1 MENQEVED
9 GMNRY
14 RFMPSVLKPATYR
27 GMYIKGLE
35 GIAPSAYVPF
45 VRLVMTAGI
54 FLVGL
59 IFLWNNIS
67 QDNGAA
73 FQYNGVAAALL
84 LIALILLL
92 IVFMMSAN
100 GGSMLGATF
109 KYTFDKFAERARSRK
124 DLTLKNVGIARI
136 SPTTGEIT
144 FRNGDIGVVYAV
156 KGMLSTS
163 TLPTAAN
170 YIDESRA
177 RYYKTRTATGQEMR
191 ITTISVNEL
200 NSQRDKLDS
209 IARRA
214 KNGGLD
220 ATRAAIADMQLR
232 YLNALIDDGR
242 QLTMEQ
248 TVIVRDTDRMQLQK
262 SISEFERNVPS
273 MYDRVRSVTKRDE
286 IIERLGSVVMFGGA
300 K

>member
-14 RFMPSVLKPATYR
+14 RFMPSILKPATYR

-45 VRLVMTAGI
+45 IRLVMTAGI
-54 FLVGL
+54 FLAGL

-73 FQYNGVAAALL
+73 FQYNGAAAVLL

-124 DLTLKNVGIARI
+124 DLTLKNVGIAKI
-136 SPTTGEIT
+136 SRTTGEIT
-144 FRNGDIGVVYAV
+144 FHNGDIGVVYAV

-163 TLPTAAN
+163 TLPAAAN

-232 YLNALIDDGR
+232 YLNALIDDGG

-262 SISEFERNVPS
+262 SISEFERNAPS

>member
-1 MENQEVED
+1 MENQQIED

-14 RFMPSVLKPATYR
+14 RFMPSILKPATYR

-45 VRLVMTAGI
+45 IRLVMTAGM
-54 FLVGL
+54 FLAGIL
-59 IFLWNNIS
+59 FIWNNVS
-67 QDNGAA
+67 KDNGAA
-73 FQYNGVAAALL
+73 FQYNGAAGIIL

-92 IVFMMSAN
+92 VVFMMSAN
-100 GGSMLGATF
+100 GGSMFGATF
-109 KYTFDKFAERARSRK
+109 KYTFDKFAERTRSKK
-124 DLTLKNVGIARI
+124 DLTLKNVGISKI

-163 TLPTAAN
+163 TLPSAAN
-170 YIDESRA
+170 YIDDARA
-177 RYYKTRTATGQEMR
+177 RYYKTRTATGQEQR

-200 NSQRDKLDS
+200 NSQRDKLET
-209 IARRA
+209 IANRA

-220 ATRAAIADMQLR
+220 ATRAAIANAQLR

-248 TVIVRDTDRMQLQK
+248 TVIVRDTDRIQMQK
-262 SISEFERNVPS
+262 SIGEFERNAPN
-273 MYDRVRSVTKRDE
+273 MYDRIRVISDRDE

>member
-14 RFMPSVLKPATYR
+14 RFMPSILKPATYR

-35 GIAPSAYVPF
+35 GIAPNAYVPF
-45 VRLVMTAGI
+45 IRLVMAAGI
-54 FLVGL
+54 FLAGL
-59 IFLWNNIS
+59 LFIWNNIS
-67 QDNGAA
+67 KDNGAA
-73 FQYNGVAAALL
+73 FQYNGAAGALL

-92 IVFMMSAN
+92 VVFMMSAN
-100 GGSMLGATF
+100 DGSMLGATF
-109 KYTFDKFAERARSRK
+109 KYTFDKFAERARSKK
-124 DLTLKNVGIARI
+124 DLSLKNVGIAKI

-163 TLPTAAN
+163 TLPSAAN
-170 YIDESRA
+170 YVDMSRA
-177 RYYKTRTATGQEMR
+177 RYYKTRTATGQEQR
-191 ITTISVNEL
+191 ITTIAVNEL
-200 NSQRDKLDS
+200 NSQRDKLES
-209 IARRA
+209 VARRA

-232 YLNALIDDGR
+232 YLNALIDNGR

-248 TVIVRDTDRMQLQK
+248 TVIVRDTDRMQMQK
-262 SISEFERNVPS
+262 SINEFERNAPA
-273 MYDRVRSVTKRDE
+273 MYDRVRVVSDRDE
-286 IIERLGSVVMFGGA
+286 IIERLGAIVMFGGV

>member
-9 GMNRY
+9 GMHRY
-14 RFMPSVLKPATYR
+14 RFMPSILKPATYR

-35 GIAPSAYVPF
+35 GIAPNAYVPF
-45 VRLVMTAGI
+45 IRLVMTAGI
-54 FLVGL
+54 FLAGL
-59 IFLWNNIS
+59 LFIWNNIS
-67 QDNGAA
+67 KDNGAA
-73 FQYNGVAAALL
+73 FQYNGAAGALL

-92 IVFMMSAN
+92 VVFMMSAN

-109 KYTFDKFAERARSRK
+109 KYTFDKFAERARSKK
-124 DLTLKNVGIARI
+124 DLTLKNVGIAKI

-144 FRNGDIGVVYAV
+144 FRNGDLGVVYAV

-163 TLPTAAN
+163 TLPSAAN
-170 YIDESRA
+170 YVDMSRA
-177 RYYKTRTATGQEMR
+177 RYYKTRTATGQEQR
-191 ITTISVNEL
+191 ITTIAVNEL
-200 NSQRDKLDS
+200 NSQRDELES
-209 IARRA
+209 VARRA

-232 YLNALIDDGR
+232 YLNALIDNGR

-248 TVIVRDTDRMQLQK
+248 TVIVRDTDRMQMQK
-262 SISEFERNVPS
+262 SINEFERNAPA
-273 MYDRVRSVTKRDE
+273 MYDRVRVVSDRDE
-286 IIERLGSVVMFGGA
+286 IIERLGAIVMFGGV

>member
-9 GMNRY
+9 GMHRY
-14 RFMPSVLKPATYR
+14 RFMPSILKPATYR

-35 GIAPSAYVPF
+35 GIAPNAYVPF
-45 VRLVMTAGI
+45 IRLVMTAGI
-54 FLVGL
+54 FLAGL
-59 IFLWNNIS
+59 LFIWNNIS
-67 QDNGAA
+67 KDNGAA
-73 FQYNGVAAALL
+73 FQYNGAAGALL

-92 IVFMMSAN
+92 VVFMISAN

-109 KYTFDKFAERARSRK
+109 KYTFDKFAERARSKK
-124 DLTLKNVGIARI
+124 DLTLKNVGIAKI

-163 TLPTAAN
+163 TLPSAAN
-170 YIDESRA
+170 YVDMSRA
-177 RYYKTRTATGQEMR
+177 RYYKTRTATGQEQR
-191 ITTISVNEL
+191 ITTIAVNEL
-200 NSQRDKLDS
+200 NSQRDKLES
-209 IARRA
+209 VARRA

-232 YLNALIDDGR
+232 YLNALIDNGR

-248 TVIVRDTDRMQLQK
+248 TVIIRDTDRMQMQK
-262 SISEFERNVPS
+262 SINEFERNAPA
-273 MYDRVRSVTKRDE
+273 MYDRVRVVSDRDE
-286 IIERLGSVVMFGGA
+286 IIERLGAIVMFGGV

>member
-1 MENQEVED
+1 MENQEIED

-14 RFMPSVLKPATYR
+14 RFMPSILKPATYR

-45 VRLVMTAGI
+45 IRLVMTAGI
-54 FLVGL
+54 FLAGL

-84 LIALILLL
+84 LIALILIL

-163 TLPTAAN
+163 TLPAAAN

-242 QLTMEQ
+242 QLTMAQ

>member
-14 RFMPSVLKPATYR
+14 RFMPSILKPATYR

-45 VRLVMTAGI
+45 IRLVMTAGI
-54 FLVGL
+54 FLAGL

-156 KGMLSTS
+156 KGMLSAS
-163 TLPTAAN
+163 TLPAAAN

-262 SISEFERNVPS
+262 SISEFERNAPS
-273 MYDRVRSVTKRDE
+273 TYDRVRSVTKRDE
-286 IIERLGSVVMFGGA
+286 IIERLGSVVMFGGV

>member
-9 GMNRY
+9 GMHRY
-14 RFMPSVLKPATYR
+14 RFMPSILKPATYR

-35 GIAPSAYVPF
+35 GIAPNAYVPF
-45 VRLVMTAGI
+45 IRLVMTAGI
-54 FLVGL
+54 FLAGL
-59 IFLWNNIS
+59 LFIWNNIS
-67 QDNGAA
+67 KDNGAA
-73 FQYNGVAAALL
+73 FQYNGAAGAIL

-92 IVFMMSAN
+92 VVFMMSAN

-109 KYTFDKFAERARSRK
+109 KYTFDKFAERARSKK
-124 DLTLKNVGIARI
+124 DLTLKNVGIAKI

-144 FRNGDIGVVYAV
+144 FRNGDMGVVYAV

-163 TLPTAAN
+163 TLPSAAN
-170 YIDESRA
+170 YVDMSRA
-177 RYYKTRTATGQEMR
+177 RYYKTRTATGQEQR
-191 ITTISVNEL
+191 ITTIAVNEL
-200 NSQRDKLDS
+200 NSQRDKLES
-209 IARRA
+209 VARRA

-232 YLNALIDDGR
+232 YLNALIDNGR

-248 TVIVRDTDRMQLQK
+248 TVIIRDTDRMQMQK
-262 SISEFERNVPS
+262 SINEFERNAPA
-273 MYDRVRSVTKRDE
+273 MYDRVRVVSDRDE
-286 IIERLGSVVMFGGA
+286 IIERLGAIVMFGGV

>member
-9 GMNRY
+9 GMHRY
-14 RFMPSVLKPATYR
+14 RFMPSILKPATYR

-45 VRLVMTAGI
+45 IRLVMTAGI
-54 FLVGL
+54 FLAGL

-84 LIALILLL
+84 LIALISLL

-109 KYTFDKFAERARSRK
+109 KYTFDKFAERARSKK
-124 DLTLKNVGIARI
+124 DLTLKNVGIAKI

-144 FRNGDIGVVYAV
+144 FRNGDMGVVYAV

-163 TLPTAAN
+163 TLPSAAN
-170 YIDESRA
+170 YVDMSRA
-177 RYYKTRTATGQEMR
+177 RYYKTRTATGQEQR
-191 ITTISVNEL
+191 ITTIAVNEL
-200 NSQRDKLDS
+200 NSQRDKLES
-209 IARRA
+209 VARRA

-232 YLNALIDDGR
+232 YLNALIDNGR

-248 TVIVRDTDRMQLQK
+248 TVIVRDTDRMQMQK
-262 SISEFERNVPS
+262 SINEFERNAPA
-273 MYDRVRSVTKRDE
+273 MYDRVRVVSDRDE
-286 IIERLGSVVMFGGA
+286 IIERLGAIVMFGGV

>member
-14 RFMPSVLKPATYR
+14 RFMPSILKPATYR

-35 GIAPSAYVPF
+35 GIAPNAYVPF
-45 VRLVMTAGI
+45 IRLVMTAGI
-54 FLVGL
+54 FLAGL
-59 IFLWNNIS
+59 LFIWNNIS
-67 QDNGAA
+67 KDNGAA
-73 FQYNGVAAALL
+73 FQYNGAAGAFL

-92 IVFMMSAN
+92 VVFMMSAN

-109 KYTFDKFAERARSRK
+109 KYTFDKFAERARSKK
-124 DLTLKNVGIARI
+124 DLTLKNVGIAKI

-144 FRNGDIGVVYAV
+144 FRNGDMGVVYAV

-163 TLPTAAN
+163 TLPSAAN
-170 YIDESRA
+170 YVDMSRA
-177 RYYKTRTATGQEMR
+177 RYYKTRTATGQEHR
-191 ITTISVNEL
+191 ITTITVNEL
-200 NSQRDKLDS
+200 NSQRDKLES
-209 IARRA
+209 VARRA

-232 YLNALIDDGR
+232 YLNALIDNGR

-248 TVIVRDTDRMQLQK
+248 TVIIRDTDRMQMQK
-262 SISEFERNVPS
+262 SINEFERNAPA
-273 MYDRVRSVTKRDE
+273 MYDSVRVVSNRDE
-286 IIERLGSVVMFGGA
+286 IIERLGAIVMFGGV

>member
-9 GMNRY
+9 GMHRY
-14 RFMPSVLKPATYR
+14 RFMPSILKPATYR

-35 GIAPSAYVPF
+35 GIAPNAYVPF
-45 VRLVMTAGI
+45 IRLVMTAGI
-54 FLVGL
+54 FLAGL
-59 IFLWNNIS
+59 LFIWNNIS
-67 QDNGAA
+67 KDNGAA
-73 FQYNGVAAALL
+73 FQYNGAAGALL

-92 IVFMMSAN
+92 VVFMMSAN

-109 KYTFDKFAERARSRK
+109 KYTFDKFAERARSKK
-124 DLTLKNVGIARI
+124 DLTLKNVGIAKI

-144 FRNGDIGVVYAV
+144 FRNGDMGVVYAV

-163 TLPTAAN
+163 TLPSAAN
-170 YIDESRA
+170 YVDMSRA
-177 RYYKTRTATGQEMR
+177 RYYKTRTATGQEQR
-191 ITTISVNEL
+191 ITTIAVNEL
-200 NSQRDKLDS
+200 NSQRDKLES
-209 IARRA
+209 VARRA

-232 YLNALIDDGR
+232 YLNALIDNGR

-248 TVIVRDTDRMQLQK
+248 TVIVRDTDRMQMQK
-262 SISEFERNVPS
+262 SINEFERNAPA
-273 MYDRVRSVTKRDE
+273 MYDRVRVVSDRDE

>member
-9 GMNRY
+9 GMHRY
-14 RFMPSVLKPATYR
+14 RFMPSILKPATYR

-35 GIAPSAYVPF
+35 RIAPSAYVPF
-45 VRLVMTAGI
+45 IRLVMTAGI
-54 FLVGL
+54 FLAGL

-84 LIALILLL
+84 LIALMLLL

-109 KYTFDKFAERARSRK
+109 KYTFDKFAEHARSRK

-163 TLPTAAN
+163 TLPAAAN

-220 ATRAAIADMQLR
+220 ATRAAIADIQLR

-286 IIERLGSVVMFGGA
+286 IIERLGSVVMFGGV

>member
-14 RFMPSVLKPATYR
+14 RFMPSILKPATYR

-35 GIAPSAYVPF
+35 GIAPNAYVPF
-45 VRLVMTAGI
+45 IRLVMTAGI
-54 FLVGL
+54 FLAGL
-59 IFLWNNIS
+59 LFIWNNIS
-67 QDNGAA
+67 KDNGAA
-73 FQYNGVAAALL
+73 FQYNGAAGAFL

-92 IVFMMSAN
+92 VVFMMSAN

-109 KYTFDKFAERARSRK
+109 KYTFDKFAERARSKK
-124 DLTLKNVGIARI
+124 DLTLKNVGIAKI

-144 FRNGDIGVVYAV
+144 FRNGDMGVVYAV

-163 TLPTAAN
+163 TLPSAAN
-170 YIDESRA
+170 YVDMSRA
-177 RYYKTRTATGQEMR
+177 RYYKTRTATGQEQR
-191 ITTISVNEL
+191 ITTIAVNEL
-200 NSQRDKLDS
+200 NSQRDELES
-209 IARRA
+209 VARRA

-232 YLNALIDDGR
+232 YLNALIDNGR

-248 TVIVRDTDRMQLQK
+248 TVIIRDTDRMQMQK
-262 SISEFERNVPS
+262 SINEFERNAPA
-273 MYDRVRSVTKRDE
+273 MYDRARVVSDRDE
-286 IIERLGSVVMFGGA
+286 IIERLGSIVMFGGV

>member
-14 RFMPSVLKPATYR
+14 RFMPSILKPATYR

-35 GIAPSAYVPF
+35 GIAPNAYVPF
-45 VRLVMTAGI
+45 IRLVMTAGI
-54 FLVGL
+54 FLAGL
-59 IFLWNNIS
+59 LFIWNNIS
-67 QDNGAA
+67 KDNGAA
-73 FQYNGVAAALL
+73 FQYNGAAGAFL

-92 IVFMMSAN
+92 VVFMMSAN
-100 GGSMLGATF
+100 GGSMLSATF

-124 DLTLKNVGIARI
+124 DLTLKNVGIAKI

-144 FRNGDIGVVYAV
+144 FRNGDMGVVYAV

-163 TLPTAAN
+163 TLPSAAN
-170 YIDESRA
+170 YVDMSRA
-177 RYYKTRTATGQEMR
+177 RYYKTRTATGQEQR
-191 ITTISVNEL
+191 ITTIAVNEL
-200 NSQRDKLDS
+200 NSQRDKLES
-209 IARRA
+209 VARRA

-232 YLNALIDDGR
+232 YLNALIDNGR

-248 TVIVRDTDRMQLQK
+248 TVIIRDTDRMQMQK
-262 SISEFERNVPS
+262 SINEFERNAPV
-273 MYDRVRSVTKRDE
+273 MYDRVRVVSDRDE
-286 IIERLGSVVMFGGA
+286 IIERLGAIVMFGGV

>member
-14 RFMPSVLKPATYR
+14 RFMPSILKPATYR
-27 GMYIKGLE
+27 GMYIKGIE

-45 VRLVMTAGI
+45 IRLVMTAGT
-54 FLVGL
+54 FLAGL
-59 IFLWNNIS
+59 IFIWNNIS

-124 DLTLKNVGIARI
+124 DLTLKNVGVAKI

-156 KGMLSTS
+156 RGMLSTS
-163 TLPTAAN
+163 TLPAAAN
-170 YIDESRA
+170 YIDASRA

-273 MYDRVRSVTKRDE
+273 MYDRARSVTKRDE

>member
-14 RFMPSVLKPATYR
+14 RFMPSILKPATYR

-35 GIAPSAYVPF
+35 GIAPNAYVPF
-45 VRLVMTAGI
+45 IRLVMTAGI
-54 FLVGL
+54 FLAGL
-59 IFLWNNIS
+59 LFIWNNIS
-67 QDNGAA
+67 KDNGAA
-73 FQYNGVAAALL
+73 FQYNGAAGAFL

-92 IVFMMSAN
+92 VVFMMSAN

-109 KYTFDKFAERARSRK
+109 KYTFDKFAERARSKK
-124 DLTLKNVGIARI
+124 DLTLKNVGIAKI

-156 KGMLSTS
+156 KGMLSIS
-163 TLPTAAN
+163 TLPSAAN
-170 YIDESRA
+170 YVDMSRA
-177 RYYKTRTATGQEMR
+177 RYYKTRTATGQEQR
-191 ITTISVNEL
+191 ITTIAVNEL
-200 NSQRDKLDS
+200 NSQRDELES
-209 IARRA
+209 VARRA

-232 YLNALIDDGR
+232 YLNALIDNGR

-248 TVIVRDTDRMQLQK
+248 TVIIRDTDRMQMQK
-262 SISEFERNVPS
+262 SINEFERNAPT
-273 MYDRVRSVTKRDE
+273 MYDRVRVVSDRDE
-286 IIERLGSVVMFGGA
+286 IIERLGAIVMFGGV

>member
-9 GMNRY
+9 GMHRY
-14 RFMPSVLKPATYR
+14 RFMPSILKPATYR

-35 GIAPSAYVPF
+35 GIAPNAYVPF
-45 VRLVMTAGI
+45 IRLVMTAGI
-54 FLVGL
+54 FLAGL
-59 IFLWNNIS
+59 LFIWNNIS
-67 QDNGAA
+67 KDNGAA
-73 FQYNGVAAALL
+73 FQYNGAAGALL

-92 IVFMMSAN
+92 VVFMMSAN

-109 KYTFDKFAERARSRK
+109 KYTFDKFAERARSKK
-124 DLTLKNVGIARI
+124 DLTLKNVGIAKI

-144 FRNGDIGVVYAV
+144 FRNGDMGVVYAV
-156 KGMLSTS
+156 KGILSTS
-163 TLPTAAN
+163 TLPSAAN
-170 YIDESRA
+170 YVDMSRA
-177 RYYKTRTATGQEMR
+177 RYYKTRTATGQEQR
-191 ITTISVNEL
+191 ITTIAVNEL
-200 NSQRDKLDS
+200 NSQRDKLES
-209 IARRA
+209 VARRA

-232 YLNALIDDGR
+232 YLNALIDNGR

-248 TVIVRDTDRMQLQK
+248 TVIIRDTDRMQMQK
-262 SISEFERNVPS
+262 SINEFERNAPA
-273 MYDRVRSVTKRDE
+273 MYDRVRVVSDRDE

>member
-1 MENQEVED
+1 MENQEIED

-14 RFMPSVLKPATYR
+14 RFMPSILKPATYR

-35 GIAPSAYVPF
+35 GIAPNAYVPF
-45 VRLVMTAGI
+45 IRLVMTAGI
-54 FLVGL
+54 FLAGL
-59 IFLWNNIS
+59 LFIWNNIS
-67 QDNGAA
+67 KDNGAA
-73 FQYNGVAAALL
+73 FQYNGAAGALL

-92 IVFMMSAN
+92 VVFMMSAN
-100 GGSMLGATF
+100 GSSMLGATF
-109 KYTFDKFAERARSRK
+109 KYTFDKFAERARSKK
-124 DLTLKNVGIARI
+124 DLTLKNVGIAKI

-163 TLPTAAN
+163 TLPSAAN
-170 YIDESRA
+170 YVDMSRA
-177 RYYKTRTATGQEMR
+177 RYYKTRTATGQEQR
-191 ITTISVNEL
+191 ITTIAVNEL
-200 NSQRDKLDS
+200 NSQRDKLES
-209 IARRA
+209 VARRA

-232 YLNALIDDGR
+232 YLNALIDNGR

-248 TVIVRDTDRMQLQK
+248 TVIIRDTDRMQMQK
-262 SISEFERNVPS
+262 SINEFERNAPA
-273 MYDRVRSVTKRDE
+273 MYDRVRVVSDRDE
-286 IIERLGSVVMFGGA
+286 IIERLGAIVMFGGV

>member
-1 MENQEVED
+1 MKIN
-9 GMNRY
+9 MS
-14 RFMPSVLKPATYR
+14 FM
-27 GMYIKGLE
+27 M
-35 GIAPSAYVPF
+35 
-45 VRLVMTAGI
+45 
-54 FLVGL
+54 L
-59 IFLWNNIS
+59 IFTMKK
-67 QDNGAA
+67 
-73 FQYNGVAAALL
+73 
-84 LIALILLL
+84 LL

-163 TLPTAAN
+163 TLPAAAN

-232 YLNALIDDGR
+232 YLNALIDDSR

>member
-1 MENQEVED
+1 MENREVED

-14 RFMPSVLKPATYR
+14 RFMPSILKPATSR
-27 GMYIKGLE
+27 GMYLKGLE
-35 GIAPSAYVPF
+35 GIAPNAYVPF
-45 VRLVMTAGI
+45 IRLVMTAGI
-54 FLVGL
+54 FLAGL

-124 DLTLKNVGIARI
+124 DLTLKNVGIAKI

-163 TLPTAAN
+163 TLPAAAN

-200 NSQRDKLDS
+200 SAQRDKLDS

-232 YLNALIDDGR
+232 YLNALIDDGG

-248 TVIVRDTDRMQLQK
+248 TVIVRDTDRMQLRK
-262 SISEFERNVPS
+262 SISEFERNAPS
-273 MYDRVRSVTKRDE
+273 MYDRVRNVTKRDE
-286 IIERLGSVVMFGGA
+286 IIERLGSVVMFGGV

>member
-200 NSQRDKLDS
+200 NPQRDKLDS

>member
-9 GMNRY
+9 GMHRY
-14 RFMPSVLKPATYR
+14 RFMPSILKPATYR

-35 GIAPSAYVPF
+35 GIAPNAYVPF
-45 VRLVMTAGI
+45 IRLVMTAGI
-54 FLVGL
+54 FLAGL
-59 IFLWNNIS
+59 LFIWNNIS
-67 QDNGAA
+67 KDNGAA
-73 FQYNGVAAALL
+73 FQYNGAAGALL

-92 IVFMMSAN
+92 VVFMMSAN

-109 KYTFDKFAERARSRK
+109 KYTFDKFAERARSKK
-124 DLTLKNVGIARI
+124 DLTLKNVGIAKI

-144 FRNGDIGVVYAV
+144 FRNGDMGVVYAV

-163 TLPTAAN
+163 TLPSAAN
-170 YIDESRA
+170 YVDMSRA
-177 RYYKTRTATGQEMR
+177 RYYKTRTATGQEQR
-191 ITTISVNEL
+191 ITTIAVNEL
-200 NSQRDKLDS
+200 NSQRDKLES
-209 IARRA
+209 VARRA

-232 YLNALIDDGR
+232 YLNALIDNGR

-248 TVIVRDTDRMQLQK
+248 TVIVRDTDRMQMQK
-262 SISEFERNVPS
+262 SINEFERNAPA
-273 MYDRVRSVTKRDE
+273 MYDRVRVVTNRDE
-286 IIERLGSVVMFGGA
+286 IIGRLGAIVMFGGV

>member
-9 GMNRY
+9 GMHRY
-14 RFMPSVLKPATYR
+14 RFMPSILKPATYR

-35 GIAPSAYVPF
+35 GIAPNAYVPF
-45 VRLVMTAGI
+45 IRLVMTAGI
-54 FLVGL
+54 FLAGL
-59 IFLWNNIS
+59 LFIWNNIS
-67 QDNGAA
+67 KDNGAA
-73 FQYNGVAAALL
+73 FQYNGAAGALL

-92 IVFMMSAN
+92 VVFMMSAN

-109 KYTFDKFAERARSRK
+109 KYTFDKFAERARSKK
-124 DLTLKNVGIARI
+124 DLTLKNVGIAKI

-163 TLPTAAN
+163 TLPSAAN
-170 YIDESRA
+170 YVDMSRA
-177 RYYKTRTATGQEMR
+177 RYYKTRTATGQEQR
-191 ITTISVNEL
+191 ITTIAVNEL
-200 NSQRDKLDS
+200 NSQRDKLES
-209 IARRA
+209 VARRA

-232 YLNALIDDGR
+232 YLNALIDNGR

-248 TVIVRDTDRMQLQK
+248 TVIVRDTDRMQMQK
-262 SISEFERNVPS
+262 SINEFERNAPA
-273 MYDRVRSVTKRDE
+273 MYDRARVVLDRDE
-286 IIERLGSVVMFGGA
+286 IIERLGAIVMFGGV

>member
-14 RFMPSVLKPATYR
+14 RFMPSILKPATYR

-35 GIAPSAYVPF
+35 GITPSAYVPF
-45 VRLVMTAGI
+45 IRLVMTAGI
-54 FLVGL
+54 FLAGL

-73 FQYNGVAAALL
+73 FQYNGAAAALL

-163 TLPTAAN
+163 TLPAAAN

-177 RYYKTRTATGQEMR
+177 HYYKTRTATGQEMR

-248 TVIVRDTDRMQLQK
+248 TVIVRDADRMQLQK

>member
-14 RFMPSVLKPATYR
+14 RFMPSILKPATYR

-45 VRLVMTAGI
+45 IRLVMTAGI
-54 FLVGL
+54 FLAGL
-59 IFLWNNIS
+59 LFIWNNIS
-67 QDNGAA
+67 KDNGAA
-73 FQYNGVAAALL
+73 FQYNGAAGALL

-92 IVFMMSAN
+92 VVFMMSAN

-109 KYTFDKFAERARSRK
+109 KYTFDKFAERARSKK
-124 DLTLKNVGIARI
+124 DLTLKNVGIAKI

-144 FRNGDIGVVYAV
+144 FRNGDMGVVYAV

-163 TLPTAAN
+163 TLPSAAN
-170 YIDESRA
+170 YVDMSRA
-177 RYYKTRTATGQEMR
+177 RYYKTRTATGQEQR
-191 ITTISVNEL
+191 ITTIAVNEL
-200 NSQRDKLDS
+200 NSQRDKLES
-209 IARRA
+209 VARRA

-232 YLNALIDDGR
+232 YLNALIDNGR

-248 TVIVRDTDRMQLQK
+248 TVIIRDTDRMQMQK
-262 SISEFERNVPS
+262 SINEFERNAPA
-273 MYDRVRSVTKRDE
+273 MYDRARVVSDRDE
-286 IIERLGSVVMFGGA
+286 IIERLGAIVMFGGV

>member
-9 GMNRY
+9 GMHRY
-14 RFMPSVLKPATYR
+14 RFMPSILKPATYR

-45 VRLVMTAGI
+45 IRLVMTAGI
-54 FLVGL
+54 FLAGL

-109 KYTFDKFAERARSRK
+109 KYTFDKFVERARSRK

-163 TLPTAAN
+163 TLPAAAN

-191 ITTISVNEL
+191 ITTISANEL

-209 IARRA
+209 IARRV

-262 SISEFERNVPS
+262 SISKFEQNVPS
-273 MYDRVRSVTKRDE
+273 MYDRVRSVTKRGE
-286 IIERLGSVVMFGGA
+286 IIERLGSVVMFGGV

>member
-14 RFMPSVLKPATYR
+14 RFMPSILKPATYR

-35 GIAPSAYVPF
+35 GIAPNAYVPF
-45 VRLVMTAGI
+45 IRLVMTAGI
-54 FLVGL
+54 FLAGL
-59 IFLWNNIS
+59 LFIWNNIS
-67 QDNGAA
+67 KDNGAA
-73 FQYNGVAAALL
+73 FQYNGAAGALL

-92 IVFMMSAN
+92 VVFMMSAN

-109 KYTFDKFAERARSRK
+109 KYTFDKFAERARSKK
-124 DLTLKNVGIARI
+124 DLTLKNVGIAKI

-144 FRNGDIGVVYAV
+144 FRNGDMGVVYAV

-163 TLPTAAN
+163 TLPSAAN
-170 YIDESRA
+170 YVDMSRA
-177 RYYKTRTATGQEMR
+177 RYYKTRTATSQEQR
-191 ITTISVNEL
+191 ITTIAVNEL
-200 NSQRDKLDS
+200 NSQRDKLES
-209 IARRA
+209 VARRA

-232 YLNALIDDGR
+232 YLNALIDNDR

-248 TVIVRDTDRMQLQK
+248 TVIIRDTDRMQMQK
-262 SISEFERNVPS
+262 SINEFERNAPA
-273 MYDRVRSVTKRDE
+273 MYDRVRVVSDHDE
-286 IIERLGSVVMFGGA
+286 IIERLGAIVMFGGV

>member
-14 RFMPSVLKPATYR
+14 RFMPSILKPATYR

-35 GIAPSAYVPF
+35 GIAPNAYVPF
-45 VRLVMTAGI
+45 IRLVMTAGI
-54 FLVGL
+54 FLAGL
-59 IFLWNNIS
+59 LFIWNNIS
-67 QDNGAA
+67 KDNGAA
-73 FQYNGVAAALL
+73 FQYNGAAGALL

-92 IVFMMSAN
+92 VVFMMSAN

-109 KYTFDKFAERARSRK
+109 KYTFDKFAERARSKK
-124 DLTLKNVGIARI
+124 DLTLKNVGIAKI

-144 FRNGDIGVVYAV
+144 FRNGDMGVVYAV

-163 TLPTAAN
+163 TLPSAAN
-170 YIDESRA
+170 YVDMSRA
-177 RYYKTRTATGQEMR
+177 RYYKTRTATGQEQR
-191 ITTISVNEL
+191 ITTIAVNEL
-200 NSQRDKLDS
+200 NSQRDKLES
-209 IARRA
+209 VARRA

-232 YLNALIDDGR
+232 YLNALIDNGR

-248 TVIVRDTDRMQLQK
+248 TVIIRDTDRMQMQK
-262 SISEFERNVPS
+262 SINEFERNAPA
-273 MYDRVRSVTKRDE
+273 MYDRVRAVTNRDE
-286 IIERLGSVVMFGGA
+286 IIERLGAIVMFGGV

>member
-1 MENQEVED
+1 
-9 GMNRY
+9 
-14 RFMPSVLKPATYR
+14 MPSILKPATYR
-27 GMYIKGLE
+27 GTYIKGLE
-35 GIAPSAYVPF
+35 GIAPNAYVPF
-45 VRLVMTAGI
+45 IRLVMTAGI
-54 FLVGL
+54 FLAGL

-100 GGSMLGATF
+100 DGSMLGATF

-163 TLPTAAN
+163 TLPAAAN

>member
-14 RFMPSVLKPATYR
+14 RFMPSILKPATYR

-35 GIAPSAYVPF
+35 GIAPNAYVPF
-45 VRLVMTAGI
+45 IRLVMTAGI
-54 FLVGL
+54 FLAGL
-59 IFLWNNIS
+59 LFIWNNIS
-67 QDNGAA
+67 KDNGAA
-73 FQYNGVAAALL
+73 FQYNGAAGAFL

-92 IVFMMSAN
+92 VVFMMSAN

-109 KYTFDKFAERARSRK
+109 KYTFDKFAERARSKK
-124 DLTLKNVGIARI
+124 DLTLKNVGIAKI

-163 TLPTAAN
+163 TLPSAAN
-170 YIDESRA
+170 YVDMSRA
-177 RYYKTRTATGQEMR
+177 RYYKTRTATGQEQR
-191 ITTISVNEL
+191 ITTIAVNEL
-200 NSQRDKLDS
+200 NSQRDKLES
-209 IARRA
+209 VARRA

-232 YLNALIDDGR
+232 YLNALIDNGR

-248 TVIVRDTDRMQLQK
+248 TVIIRDTDRMQMQK
-262 SISEFERNVPS
+262 SINEFERNAPA
-273 MYDRVRSVTKRDE
+273 MYDRVRSVSNRDE
-286 IIERLGSVVMFGGA
+286 IIERLGAIVMFGGV